1 MGNID
6 DYTKLVNLI
15 GNIVKASS
23 DPEDQDGIDDAL
35 NIAHSIGDGL
45 KILSGES
52 EENNKM

>member
-1 MGNID
+1 MSKID
-6 DYTKLVNLI
+6 NYNNLVDFI
-15 GNIVKASS
+15 GNIIKASS
-23 DPEDQDGIDDAL
+23 GPEDQDGIDDAL